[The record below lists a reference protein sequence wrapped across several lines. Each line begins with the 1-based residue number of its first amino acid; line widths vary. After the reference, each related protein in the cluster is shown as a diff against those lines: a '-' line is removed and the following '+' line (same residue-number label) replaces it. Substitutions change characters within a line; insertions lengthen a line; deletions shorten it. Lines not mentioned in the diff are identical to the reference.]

1 LHLVSYIFNPL
12 GRLYLLIEGKRER
25 IRKGS
30 IFLNIK
36 SEIEWFLAYELHF
49 VSNDIDADPIGFGY
63 PLWSPFIRYALDPGK
78 RDISLWSMR
87 DSYPLCQSQ
96 VEEKRV
102 YGIPSFGSPGR
113 LAQSTD
119 SGAGK
124 RRIFAIG
131 NYVNQ
136 RLLKPLHDWLMKA
149 L

>member
-1 LHLVSYIFNPL
+1 
-12 GRLYLLIEGKRER
+12 
-25 IRKGS
+25 
-30 IFLNIK
+30 
-36 SEIEWFLAYELHF
+36 
-49 VSNDIDADPIGFGY
+49 
-63 PLWSPFIRYALDPGK
+63 
-78 RDISLWSMR
+78 MR

-96 VEEKRV
+96 VEENRA

-149 L
+149 LSTLPMDGTYNQNKPLPY

>member
-1 LHLVSYIFNPL
+1 
-12 GRLYLLIEGKRER
+12 
-25 IRKGS
+25 
-30 IFLNIK
+30 
-36 SEIEWFLAYELHF
+36 
-49 VSNDIDADPIGFGY
+49 
-63 PLWSPFIRYALDPGK
+63 
-78 RDISLWSMR
+78 MR

-96 VEEKRV
+96 VEENRA

-136 RLLKPLHDWLMKA
+136 RLLKLSLTNHEEALATLPMDGTYNQVSPLDRLVGAEHVSSYDLKPQIGGRLIYKETFWPSHLDQK
-149 L
+149 LKVS